1 MKQNELLRN
10 SIYSNLHY
18 LHLNCVIYRFIQIL
32 QLNKV
37 LKQRVDLL
45 FQVELVL
52 AALQMLIAYEHRL
65 LQRVDANS
73 DVQKFRDLQ

>member
-1 MKQNELLRN
+1 M
-10 SIYSNLHY
+10 
-18 LHLNCVIYRFIQIL
+18 
-32 QLNKV
+32 